1 MRTLV
6 KWLVRALVLVVV
18 IAIIG
23 GVLLWRS
30 SRPDD
35 PGSFYA
41 YDDDVPTEPGV
52 VVRSEGFDRAV
63 PPGATAH
70 RFLYTTATGSDGAA
84 IASATV
90 LVPDG
95 PVPDGG
101 VRPVLAW
108 AHGTTGIANGCAP
121 SVLPEPWGGIPA
133 LEEIIAAG
141 WIVVATD
148 YVGLGTEG
156 THQYLVGDTA
166 AYNVLDSIRALD
178 SLDDQDPDV
187 FGSAELGDRP
197 VVWGHSQGGHSAL
210 FTAQFAADYAPE
222 IDLAGVAG
230 IAPATDLAA
239 LLAAADDSPV
249 GKVLS
254 SLTMVSWADVYPDV
268 DLDTFVRPAARPL
281 VEDMASRCLTA
292 PGALLTLVEAAA
304 LRQSVF
310 AVDPATTEPTAS
322 LLRENSPAG
331 PFDLPVFVAQGEADE
346 VVAPAVTEA
355 FVDQTCETGDVIEL
369 HTYADGTHLSVAEED
384 SPVDGPL
391 LAWTEDRFAD
401 APAPTACTSTD
412 H

>member
-1 MRTLV
+1 M
-6 KWLVRALVLVVV
+6 KWLVRGLVLVVV
-18 IAIIG
+18 IAIVG
-23 GVLLWRS
+23 GVLLWRA

-35 PGSFYA
+35 PGAFYE
-41 YDDDVPTEPGV
+41 YDKALPAEPGV
-52 VVRSEGFDRAV
+52 VVRSEVFDRAV

-70 RFLYTTATGSDGAA
+70 RFLYTTTTSDGAA
-84 IASATV
+84 TIASATV

-95 PVPDGG
+95 PVPDDGI
-101 VRPVLAW
+101 RPVLAW

-133 LEEIIAAG
+133 LDQMIADG
-141 WIVVATD
+141 WVIVATD

-166 AYNVLDSIRALD
+166 AANVLDSIRALD
-178 SLDDQDPDV
+178 SLDEQDPDV
-187 FGSAELGDRP
+187 FGSADLGQRP

-210 FTAQFAADYAPE
+210 FTVQQATDYAPE

-254 SLTMVSWADVYPDV
+254 SLTMESWVDVYPEV
-268 DLDTFVRPAARPL
+268 DLDTLVRPAARPL
-281 VEDMASRCLTA
+281 VKDMASRCLLA
-292 PGALLTLVEAAA
+292 PAAVLTLMEAAA
-304 LRQSVF
+304 LRQSIF

-322 LLRENSPAG
+322 LLRDNSPVG
-331 PFDLPVFVAQGEADE
+331 PFDVPVFVAQGGADE

-355 FVDQTCETGDVIEL
+355 FVDRACEAGDIVEF
-369 HTYADGTHLSVAEED
+369 HTYEGGTHISIADED

-391 LAWTEDRFAD
+391 MAWTEARFAD
-401 APAPTACTSTD
+401 EPAPKACSRID